1 MIAPLKKMFHVT
13 PSLNLS
19 TLRFRWVVA
28 SVAASSDV
36 WAVVKSPIRQTRA
49 KKLLECLPLRIT
61 SLHYRG
67 KVPLMFAQPLLI
79 SFFWFEGSVCAS
91 KKAVSFFLTMHPS
104 FRIPQQIFP
113 HFWFFGRSASS
124 SLHFSFTDY
133 LDVLFQYTRKS
144 RNILSCDL
152 GCFMR
157 FIR

>member
-1 MIAPLKKMFHVT
+1 MFHVT

-61 SLHYRG
+61 SL
-67 KVPLMFAQPLLI
+67 LLRKSAFNVRAASSHI
-79 SFFWFEGSVCAS
+79 IFFWFEGSVCAS

-157 FIR
+157 FVRSY